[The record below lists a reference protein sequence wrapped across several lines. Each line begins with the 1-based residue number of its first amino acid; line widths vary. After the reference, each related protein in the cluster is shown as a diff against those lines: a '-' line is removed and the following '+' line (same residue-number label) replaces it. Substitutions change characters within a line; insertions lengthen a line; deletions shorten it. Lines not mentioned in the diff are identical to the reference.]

1 MVPAVSRRIPRVPR
15 YSGSRPAAR
24 RFGYGA
30 FTLSGAPFQ
39 TPLLAICVHYGGPTT
54 PGAPERPRFG
64 LVPVR
69 SPLLGESRFCSLLLW
84 VLRCFSSP
92 RSPVRLAHVTGLQP
106 AGLPHSD
113 TRGSMGVCPSPR
125 IFAAYRVLHRLRE
138 PRYPPS
144 ALLFF
149 SSNRAIQARVS
160 YCLVSFHHVKDLS
173 FVENKGL
180 EPLTPCVQ
188 GRCSKPTEL
197 IPRSVVV
204 PGRVELP
211 TSTLSVWRSNQLSY
225 GTVCKASPRKL
236 PSHSLAS
243 SPVPFLKTDQNSGK
257 GRPSLRP
264 RTPER
269 RCSSRTFR
277 YGYLVTT

>member
-39 TPLLAICVHYGGPTT
+39 APLLAICVHYGGPTT

-69 SPLLGESRFCSLLLW
+69 SPLLGESRFCSLLLS
-84 VLRCFSSP
+84 VLRCFSSR
-92 RSPVRLAHVTGLQP
+92 RSPVRMAHVTGLQP

-113 TRGSMGVCPSPR
+113 TRGSQGVCPSPR
-125 IFAAYRVLHRLRE
+125 IFAAYRVLPRLRE

-149 SSNRAIQARVS
+149 SSNRAILARVS
-160 YCLVSFHHVKDLS
+160 YCLVSFHHVKDLYL
-173 FVENKGL
+173 VENKGL

-225 GTVCKASPRKL
+225 GTVSKAHPSFIPRAAPRHL
-236 PSHSLAS
+236 
-243 SPVPFLKTDQNSGK
+243 FLFF
-257 GRPSLRP
+257 P
-264 RTPER
+264 
-269 RCSSRTFR
+269 
-277 YGYLVTT
+277 

>member
-15 YSGSRPAAR
+15 YSGSRPAGP

-30 FTLSGAPFQ
+30 FTLCGAPFQ
-39 TPLLAICVHYGGPTT
+39 TPLLALPVRSGGPTT
-54 PGAPERPRFG
+54 PEAPQRPRFG

-125 IFAAYRVLHRLRE
+125 IFAAYRVLLRLRE

-144 ALLFF
+144 ALRFF
-149 SSNRAIQARVS
+149 SSNRA
-160 YCLVSFHHVKDLS
+160 Y
-173 FVENKGL
+173 
-180 EPLTPCVQ
+180 
-188 GRCSKPTEL
+188 
-197 IPRSVVV
+197 
-204 PGRVELP
+204 
-211 TSTLSVWRSNQLSY
+211 W
-225 GTVCKASPRKL
+225 
-236 PSHSLAS
+236 
-243 SPVPFLKTDQNSGK
+243 PV
-257 GRPSLRP
+257 
-264 RTPER
+264 
-269 RCSSRTFR
+269 SRTVLFPSIMSKIFHSWR
-277 YGYLVTT
+277 IRDSNP